1 MAEYTTIAAVDLG
14 SNSFHLQIARID
26 NDQIYPLD
34 GLREAVSLGAG
45 LDESKTLD
53 DASQARAITCLKRF
67 GERLQSFHPK
77 EVRALG
83 TNTLRVAKNAP
94 AFLKKAE
101 AALGF
106 PIEVIAGREEARL
119 IYLGVSHSLPA
130 TTERRLVVDIGGG
143 STEFIVGEGYRPQR
157 LDSLYMGCVSYT
169 RQFFG
174 DGKLSKGTFKRAEI
188 AARSELQHIVSGF
201 SRRHWHHAVGSSG
214 SARALAQVLQLNGLN
229 DGGTSGITPG
239 GLEKLRAQLLRTG
252 ELSRVNIEGLREDR
266 IAVLPGGLAIM
277 SAVMAELEIERMDV
291 ADGAMREGILYDM
304 LGRTHH
310 RDTRDATVTQF
321 MHRYHVDAPQA
332 KRVADLAEAL
342 HQRLAGTNAKGA
354 PYLTW
359 AAKLHEIGI
368 SVAYSGYHRH
378 SAYIINN
385 ADMPGFTREEQHRIA
400 QLVLA
405 HRRSLKKEMPQLDQ
419 DIDWRMVFA
428 LRLAV
433 LFCQRRSPINP
444 PISAAKATDNKFRL
458 AIEPAWLAR
467 NPLTSAALH
476 EEIGEWEKIG
486 VEVKISGLENASDR
500 DESELAS

>member
-1 MAEYTTIAAVDLG
+1 VSEYNTIAAVDLG
-14 SNSFHLQIARID
+14 SNSFHLQIARVD
-26 NDQIYPLD
+26 GDQIYPLD
-34 GLREAVSLGAG
+34 GLRQAVRLGAG
-45 LDESKTLD
+45 LDEHKFLD
-53 DASQARAITCLKRF
+53 EASQARAIACLKRF

-119 IYLGVSHSLPA
+119 IYLGVSHSLPVSGDK
-130 TTERRLVVDIGGG
+130 RLVVDIGGG
-143 STEFIVGEGYRPQR
+143 STEFIIGEGYQPRR

-174 DGKLSKGTFKRAEI
+174 DGKLTKGAFKRAEL
-188 AARSELQHIVSGF
+188 AARGELQHIVSGF
-201 SRRHWHHAVGSSG
+201 SHRHWKHAVGSSG
-214 SARALAQVLQLNGLN
+214 SARALAQLLQ
-229 DGGTSGITPG
+229 GGGYAQSGITPD
-239 GLEKLRAQLLRTG
+239 GLDRLRAQCLRAG
-252 ELSRVNIEGLREDR
+252 ELARIEIAGLREDR

-277 SAVMAELEIERMDV
+277 SAVLEELGVERMTV
-291 ADGAMREGILYDM
+291 ADGAMREGILYDL
-304 LGRTHH
+304 LGRTHQH
-310 RDTRDATVTQF
+310 DARDATVTQF
-321 MHRYHVDAPQA
+321 MHRYHVDAAQA
-332 KRVADLAEAL
+332 KRVTELARQLYE
-342 HQRLAGTNAKGA
+342 RLAGANAKSVQ
-354 PYLTW
+354 YLAW

-405 HRRSLKKEMPQLDQ
+405 HRRSLKKEMPQLDET
-419 DIDWRMVFA
+419 IDWRMVFA

-433 LFCQRRSPINP
+433 LFCQRRSPIDP
-444 PISAAKATDNKFRL
+444 AIQSARSSDGKFRL
-458 AIEPAWLAR
+458 ALDPAWLQR
-467 NPLTSAALH
+467 NPLTSAALR
-476 EEIGEWEKIG
+476 EEIAEWEKIG
-486 VEVKISGLENASDR
+486 FEVKVGGGGAAVKADAFSA
-500 DESELAS
+500 A